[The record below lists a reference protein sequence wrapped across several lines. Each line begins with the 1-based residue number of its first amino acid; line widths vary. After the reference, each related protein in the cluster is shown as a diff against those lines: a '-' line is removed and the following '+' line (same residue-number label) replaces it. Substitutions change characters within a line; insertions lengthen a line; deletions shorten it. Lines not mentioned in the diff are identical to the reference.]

1 MVVEV
6 SRCGVNFA
14 DTHATRNDY
23 LAEQEKRRLVG
34 ALGADACVDSRAEDL
49 GAAIREANAASASTR
64 SCR

>member
-6 SRCGVNFA
+6 SRCGVKFA

-34 ALGADACVDSRAEDL
+34 ADACVDSHAEDL
-49 GAAIREANAASASTR
+49 GAAIREANAASAATR